1 MMEPKYPELE
11 AQFSLSGP
19 SGNAFYIL
27 GTVAKLLRNAG
38 HGDEVKTFQD
48 EATKGD
54 YEDLKATIARW
65 ISVEFYD

>member
-1 MMEPKYPELE
+1 MEPKYPELE

-19 SGNAFYIL
+19 DGNAFYIL

-38 HGDEVKTFQD
+38 HWDDEKAFQD
-48 EATKGD
+48 EAMKGD
-54 YEDLKATIARW
+54 YEDLKACVACW